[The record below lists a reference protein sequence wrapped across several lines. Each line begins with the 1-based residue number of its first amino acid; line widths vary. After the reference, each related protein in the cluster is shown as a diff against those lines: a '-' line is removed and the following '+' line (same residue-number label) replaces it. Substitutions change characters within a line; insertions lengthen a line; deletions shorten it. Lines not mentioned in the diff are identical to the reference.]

1 MVSSRKPKAAVPAK
15 AAAKPA
21 PRRAAPTKPFLRFF
35 HSAELRKKT
44 LSVLELIENAP
55 DATAHRGALADVV
68 IVLMKSG
75 FDGYFLAPLKKAKA
89 GFLVEQSAT
98 VGLMGAQQVIGSVT
112 RNIIGR
118 MDAPQLL
125 SVCGSIRGLME

>member
-1 MVSSRKPKAAVPAK
+1 MSLAASPKPKAAPPAK
-15 AAAKPA
+15 VAAKPA
-21 PRRAAPTKPFLRFF
+21 TRRAAPAKPFLRFF

-44 LSVLELIENAP
+44 LSVLALIENA
-55 DATAHRGALADVV
+55 DVV
-68 IVLMKSG
+68 MELMKSG
-75 FDGYFLAPLKKAKA
+75 FDGYFLVPLKKAKA

-98 VGLMGAQQVIGSVT
+98 VGLMGAQQVIGSVA